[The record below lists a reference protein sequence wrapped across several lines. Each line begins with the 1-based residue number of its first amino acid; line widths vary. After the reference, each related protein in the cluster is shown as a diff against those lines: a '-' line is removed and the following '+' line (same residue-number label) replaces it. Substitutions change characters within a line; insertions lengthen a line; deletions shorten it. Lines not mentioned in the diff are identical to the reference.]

1 MKQELKNKFLY
12 IKIDCATRLRTNYL
26 GVNVRFLNNVN
37 KLVTKTLKI
46 VETKSQHTAQEL
58 KALLSKVLEEFEVKV
73 NNVLACIT
81 DNASNMVRLVKDLN
95 LDLAAETEEQSA

>member
-1 MKQELKNKFLY
+1 M
-12 IKIDCATRLRTNYL
+12 I
-26 GVNVRFLNNVN
+26 
-37 KLVTKTLKI
+37 
-46 VETKSQHTAQEL
+46 
-58 KALLSKVLEEFEVKV
+58 KVLQEFEVRV

>member
-1 MKQELKNKFLY
+1 M
-12 IKIDCATRLRTNYL
+12 

-46 VETKSQHTAQEL
+46 VETKSQHTAMEV
-58 KALLSKVLEEFEVKV
+58 KALLSKVLEEFEVQV